1 MRRGTYPGGLTREEW
16 LQRSI
21 RERCVLAARAQ
32 SDLLELW
39 RSCSKK
45 FCRRAHACLGD
56 ERCRLRP
63 FEADLNNP
71 NLGRP
76 DFQFSYRRPE
86 ASRKPSAILDQLPF
100 LPEPPTPEAILQD
113 CTATGAPAQTP
124 LRRIFRL
131 HRRQRRARRK

>member
-1 MRRGTYPGGLTREEW
+1 
-16 LQRSI
+16 
-21 RERCVLAARAQ
+21 VLAARAQ

-39 RSCSKK
+39 RSCRKK

-76 DFQFSYRRPE
+76 DFQFNYRRPE
-86 ASRKPSAILDQLPF
+86 ALRKPSAILDQLPF

-113 CTATGAPAQTP
+113 CTAGAPAQTP